1 MNETKVRPDELED
14 EQEFTA
20 QYPDTPLCVY
30 RLCKDTARKQ
40 EVIPYEEVNLRCN
53 LCLNF
58 DHTSDRVIK
67 LGGMLGDV
75 SRFEVKKGRSMLS
88 AVVVLK
94 ILDPI
99 YGRMP
104 AGGFFDWDLADQ
116 MRKPGEDNQ
125 LFFARMLKEVFAYWS
140 QHP

>member
-1 MNETKVRPDELED
+1 MGGTKVRSDELED

-40 EVIPYEEVNLRCN
+40 EVISYEEVNLQCN
-53 LCLNF
+53 LGLNF
-58 DHTSDRVIK
+58 DHTSDRTSK

-94 ILDPI
+94 NIHPI
-99 YGRMP
+99 TP
-104 AGGFFDWDLADQ
+104 AGGFFDWDLSDKMKQ
-116 MRKPGEDNQ
+116 PGERND
-125 LFFARMLKEVFAYWS
+125 LFFSRMLKEVFAYWS
-140 QHP
+140 QRP